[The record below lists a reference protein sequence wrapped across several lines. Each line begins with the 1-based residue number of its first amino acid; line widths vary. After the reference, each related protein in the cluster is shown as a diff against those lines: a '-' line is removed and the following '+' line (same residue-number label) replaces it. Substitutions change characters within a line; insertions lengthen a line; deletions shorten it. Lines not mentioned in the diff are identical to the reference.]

1 MLRHAAFVAALSA
14 APPVT
19 TVGLAAFLAKKELM
33 LSTPAAGRFDP
44 GVAAAADFSS
54 PTVGRFAVRRGGAK
68 GVFGNS
74 GAAAAAAQEGPD
86 IAARRLLRC
95 CLHPLAEADRPWMA
109 RSGAPRTPQSA
120 STSGVGHPER
130 CRGRRARLSPE
141 LASRLRAQSG
151 FPSLFGLL
159 RRLLSRRLL
168 SRGPGL
174 F

>member
-68 GVFGNS
+68 GVFGNT
-74 GAAAAAAQEGPD
+74 GAARFLSSAMVALDPKRISGNTKRCWLYSPQYNPICSTGINYTKAAK
-86 IAARRLLRC
+86 
-95 CLHPLAEADRPWMA
+95 
-109 RSGAPRTPQSA
+109 
-120 STSGVGHPER
+120 
-130 CRGRRARLSPE
+130 CRWVK
-141 LASRLRAQSG
+141 
-151 FPSLFGLL
+151 
-159 RRLLSRRLL
+159 
-168 SRGPGL
+168 
-174 F
+174 